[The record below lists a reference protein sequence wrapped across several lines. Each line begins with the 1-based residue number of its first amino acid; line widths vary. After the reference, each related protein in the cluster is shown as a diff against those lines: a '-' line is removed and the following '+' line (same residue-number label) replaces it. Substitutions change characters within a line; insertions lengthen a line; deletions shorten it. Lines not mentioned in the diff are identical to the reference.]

1 MDSKPQT
8 PKKPVHFT
16 FTPAPLVI
24 PKLTC
29 PEPTSTP
36 TSTPRYK
43 HVYFYTICSGIIGF
57 VSGYGVAKLNTDPK
71 KR

>member
-16 FTPAPLVI
+16 FASAPLVMPESAYPMPT
-24 PKLTC
+24 PK
-29 PEPTSTP
+29 PTP
-36 TSTPRYK
+36 WYK

-57 VSGYGVAKLNTDPK
+57 VSGYGVAKLNTGSEK
-71 KR
+71 AMK

>member
-16 FTPAPLVI
+16 FASAPLVI

-29 PEPTSTP
+29 PEPTCTP
-36 TSTPRYK
+36 WYK

-57 VSGYGVAKLNTDPK
+57 ASGYGVAKLNTGPEK
-71 KR
+71 AIK